1 MSSIPYLTQLD
12 DNASVTAKD
21 LASMAAAIVN
31 TPPLQE
37 TINEITALS
46 GTTAATTSTFLVFG
60 YNVIKNATA
69 TNYACRLPNPPKK
82 GMSTTVINTSS
93 VPIVVYPSVTGGS
106 INGVVNGSALVPN
119 DGKPYVFFCYE
130 NPLPGAWTWTPP
142 AINQYD
148 SGDIAVT
155 TQGGSNVIT
164 MVSPAFFNRSVG
176 LSSSGGG
183 ALNPLFMKDV
193 VGINGL
199 LSLAK
204 PSTVWNSITKVKV
217 YTNILTLNVTAGGVG
232 LYAGGNYSVVNN
244 LTGAETGISAVNSN
258 PYVSDTTASATWQT
272 VAGTPAG
279 GAYSANIGDAGTKYI
294 ELPSTFFSPN
304 ISFNVNGVLPTFS
317 DKSSTFGSVYLGTE
331 LDLSDGI
338 SYQKW
343 FTQYFWL
350 YIIPRG
356 AAGGNLKVR
365 FFIEYN

>member
-142 AINQYD
+142 ATGQYD
-148 SGDIAVT
+148 SGEIILTQASTAGRISVVNNSFIEYNAANSASNSIADNGKSKALILAVT
-155 TQGGSNVIT
+155 S
-164 MVSPAFFNRSVG
+164 
-176 LSSSGGG
+176 
-183 ALNPLFMKDV
+183 D
-193 VGINGL
+193 GIWF
-199 LSLAK
+199 K
-204 PSTVWNSITKVKV
+204 PSSFWNNITKIKV
-217 YTNILTLNVTAGGVG
+217 YTNNAVNISTVNVKISSQIT
-232 LYAGGNYSVVNN
+232 YYNIS
-244 LTGAETGISAVNSN
+244 TGAVTGNGAGLAGDIIATADINSSVSGTFVPVTTDRSAFAGSEGSLYKEISVT
-258 PYVSDTTASATWQT
+258 PI
-272 VAGTPAG
+272 AG
-279 GAYSANIGDAGTKYI
+279 
-294 ELPSTFFSPN
+294 
-304 ISFNVNGVLPTFS
+304 VQGV
-317 DKSSTFGSVYLGTE
+317 
-331 LDLSDGI
+331 I
-338 SYQKW
+338 
-343 FTQYFWL
+343 
-350 YIIPRG
+350 
-356 AAGGNLKVR
+356 
-365 FFIEYN
+365 